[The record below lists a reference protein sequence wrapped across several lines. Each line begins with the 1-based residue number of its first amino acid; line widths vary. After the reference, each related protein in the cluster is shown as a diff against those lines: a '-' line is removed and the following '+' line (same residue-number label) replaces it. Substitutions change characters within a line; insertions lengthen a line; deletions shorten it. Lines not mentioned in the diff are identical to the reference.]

1 MPLTRANSKTSPL
14 VVVDNLHVRF
24 QTTGTTQS
32 EPVKG
37 VSFEI
42 AQGEMLALVGESG
55 SGKSL
60 TAQSILRL
68 LPTYH

>member
-42 AQGEMLALVGESG
+42 AQGEMLAFER
-55 SGKSL
+55 
-60 TAQSILRL
+60 TDCQC
-68 LPTYH
+68 PTLECR